1 MEPSALVLLERAE
14 RAARERRLAAGLEA
28 ERLVADARRDAQ
40 RLESDAEAGAATAAA
55 SARRA
60 VEAAAEQEI
69 TALETGRGD
78 TFRPGERALDAARAL
93 VVAALL
99 GEVGEG
105 AAMPGAERRPTGPDA
120 ADGGPRHAAEEG

>member
-28 ERLVADARRDAQ
+28 ERLVADARRDAH
-40 RLESDAEAGAATAAA
+40 RVESDAEAGAATAAA

-69 TALETGRGD
+69 AALETGTGD
-78 TFRPGERALDAARAL
+78 PFRPGEQALTAARAL
-93 VVAALL
+93 IVAALL
-99 GEVGEG
+99 GEAREG
-105 AAMPGAERRPTGPDA
+105 SAPPGAGGRPTGPDA
-120 ADGGPRHAAEEG
+120 ADGRQRHTAGEG

>member
-14 RAARERRLAAGLEA
+14 HAARERRLAAGLEA

-40 RLESDAEAGAATAAA
+40 GVESDAAAGAARAAA
-55 SARRA
+55 SARHA

-69 TALETGRGD
+69 AALETGTGD
-78 TFRPGERALDAARAL
+78 TFRPDEQALGAARAV

-99 GEVGEG
+99 GEVGER
-105 AAMPGAERRPTGPDA
+105 AAMTGAERRPPGPGA
-120 ADGGPRHAAEEG
+120 AGGRPGNAAEEG